1 MSCRSLAICG
11 PGRAKARLVWHDD
24 QQLAARRLGL
34 LPYRPQWRDRRDGR
48 KTRNEAVRATESSGA
63 MQRWPSSRRWSRQSR
78 RPDFLQEGN
87 VFSGRHLRLG
97 PLTLVIEGA
106 SRHQQNE

>member
-1 MSCRSLAICG
+1 
-11 PGRAKARLVWHDD
+11 
-24 QQLAARRLGL
+24 LGL
-34 LPYRPQWRDRRDGR
+34 LPYRPQWRDRREGR
-48 KTRNEAVRATESSGA
+48 DYKTRNEAVRATESTGIV
-63 MQRWPSSRRWSRQSR
+63 QRRPSSRRWSRQSR
-78 RPDFLQEGN
+78 RPDLLQEGN